1 MLEAYLV
8 NRQWIA
14 ERLSHLS
21 APRSVSSSLK
31 ASQSITETREHQWS
45 ITSIARH
52 HGCTENETLIRI
64 RCQVTRQRSW
74 HFACD
79 YINFLLLPTPP
90 RISDFCL
97 CQRLFSFFA
106 GLFLVRMLESLQI
119 RAKYIWSFEH
129 VPIFAHSILPFGVF
143 MCILSI
149 SVFGPVSHRSSH
161 NKTPTLPVHALGF
174 GPEQGSC
181 LSWEQGILVFWNSV
195 KQKNQSITV
204 DRKPETNIVRGSEQ
218 HPVTWTYLNIVQKWI
233 NLKRTSVKPKLVLT
247 RV

>member
-129 VPIFAHSILPFGVF
+129 VPD
-143 MCILSI
+143 
-149 SVFGPVSHRSSH
+149 RSRL
-161 NKTPTLPVHALGF
+161 PTLYCPLVYSCVFYLFPCSGPFHIVHHIIRRQLCQSTPWVLGLNRAHVWA
-174 GPEQGSC
+174 GSKA
-181 LSWEQGILVFWNSV
+181 S
-195 KQKNQSITV
+195 
-204 DRKPETNIVRGSEQ
+204 
-218 HPVTWTYLNIVQKWI
+218 
-233 NLKRTSVKPKLVLT
+233 
-247 RV
+247 